1 LNIDELRDSYP
12 KLFDKLP
19 EDTTELRYILI
30 IDENF
35 NDVDSDEFD
44 AIDPE
49 DYNYMV
55 YITELLQETI
65 GEEIYSK
72 LSPIYEQSSIFE
84 DFYDAGDGLFGIMMK
99 ESEDGIT
106 RAFLS
111 EIERVL

>member
-1 LNIDELRDSYP
+1 MSIDELRGSYP

-19 EDTTELRYILI
+19 EDTTELRYILV

-49 DYNYMV
+49 DFNYMV
-55 YITELLQETI
+55 YVTELLQEKI
-65 GEEIYSK
+65 GEELYEK
-72 LSPIYEQSSIFE
+72 LAITYEDGGIFE
-84 DFYDAGDGLFGIMMK
+84 DCYDASDGLFGVMTK
-99 ESEDGIT
+99 KSEDGIA
-106 RAFLS
+106 RAFLD

>member
-1 LNIDELRDSYP
+1 MSIDELKVEYP
-12 KLFDKLP
+12 KLFDRLP
-19 EDTTELRYILI
+19 KDTTELRYILI

-49 DYNYMV
+49 DFNYMV
-55 YITELLQETI
+55 YITELLQESI
-65 GEEIYSK
+65 GADIYEK
-72 LSPIYEQSSIFE
+72 LSDRYEQSSIFE
-84 DFYDAGDGLFGIMMK
+84 DFYDAGGGLFGVMTK

-106 RAFLS
+106 RVFLS